1 MKKGTGQ
8 EKRWKIYWVIFST
21 TSCMPRKNRSVCNW
35 HLFQS
40 KYPKQSPCTQYISVF
55 FFVSLSSFLPI
66 FYLNLRSHLHKS
78 VHRRL
83 SDSSPF
89 PLIGWLKVFPYLKH
103 SSKMLSV
110 PNWFFFPKVSPGIRC
125 LVWKYSQLYAIF
137 WDILGSLI
145 QNCKRLLI
153 SHSI

>member
-103 SSKMLSV
+103 PSKMLSV
-110 PNWFFFPKVSPGIRC
+110 PNWFFFPQSLSRYQMPGMEVLSTLC
-125 LVWKYSQLYAIF
+125 H
-137 WDILGSLI
+137 ILGYFGIINSKL
-145 QNCKRLLI
+145 
-153 SHSI
+153 